1 MITLTWKTSV
11 LASTIH
17 AAREIIKSTA
27 APEEKPA
34 ANLSPA
40 NLAKTTN
47 SQALLNAAESQA
59 NRREPFPRDP
69 LALLPTHD
77 LEGRTLF
84 IESAAALT
92 ANFYSQSSSQFRNS
106 QSRNS
111 ARPSDVDSCWFQ
123 LLHHACSG
131 LPHHKLDLS
140 LDCDTDLLGDMESS
154 YRRMYPKID
163 EQLLLRARP
172 IQESWTGF
180 GRGLMAHIKRLT
192 QPDWIARDA
201 TVILVQPILGGDGI
215 AFPKSQMFLLEA
227 MLTNASPEIPEV
239 LRVAWLASQMNGDKL
254 SEDKLNENIPNEK
267 RLSTDRLAETADST
281 AHQQSSSLAIAMM
294 MATLAAG
301 EVMELCRCDEATAA
315 KALQLWGIKVA
326 ESNRDADYESIAK
339 TAITWWETYLQ
350 TRPEIGVSLIALSR
364 MLQPSKD

>member
-11 LASTIH
+11 FASAIH
-17 AAREIIKSTA
+17 AAREIIKSTVA
-27 APEEKPA
+27 STGKTA
-34 ANLSPA
+34 ANSVA
-40 NLAKTTN
+40 TTN
-47 SQALLNAAESQA
+47 SQELPSTAASQP
-59 NRREPFPRDP
+59 NRRDP

-92 ANFYSQSSSQFRNS
+92 ANFYSQSNSQPRNF

-111 ARPSDVDSCWFQ
+111 DPASDADSCWVE
-123 LLHHACSG
+123 LLDQACLG
-131 LPHHKLDLS
+131 LPFHSFDVS
-140 LDCDTDLLGDMESS
+140 FDCDADLLRDLESS

-180 GRGLMAHIKRLT
+180 GRGLMAHLKRLM
-192 QPDWIARDA
+192 QPDWIVRDA
-201 TVILVQPILGGDGI
+201 TVIFVQPILGGDGI
-215 AFPKSQMFLLEA
+215 AFPKSKIFLLEA

-239 LRVAWLASQMNGDKL
+239 LRVAWLASQMNADRLSVGKL
-254 SEDKLNENIPNEK
+254 SV
-267 RLSTDRLAETADST
+267 DRLAEATDST
-281 AHQQSSSLAIAMM
+281 SHQQSRSLAIAMM
-294 MATLAAG
+294 MSTLAAG

-315 KALQLWGIKVA
+315 KALQLWRIDVA
-326 ESNRDADYESIAK
+326 DSSCDADYDSIAK

-350 TRPEIGVSLIALSR
+350 TRPEIGVSLIALSK
-364 MLQPSKD
+364 MLQPNDA